1 MCKHH
6 IRVSCQLQLAL
17 SIRQPGWYSDFFK
30 ALLLRSSTE
39 IWYFHVEPRIRGS
52 RKQQSCLQLSFS
64 LERMVKECTI
74 LSFLIHTPNKHYPK
88 CSAVKRPKYYICLF
102 LHCSALFYVMLRAP
116 FSSVCGLRHRVSEM
130 ILQSDKIIDTSF
142 QDKVCLA
149 RDFSILSSLLL
160 NNNRQL
166 EIIIIKK
173 SCATCMLL
181 ETLFSHFFF
190 SLTFVNVILVFLSG
204 KSKKSQHQQKGSELE
219 MEEKKKRTE
228 MFRNIL
234 ILIQLE

>member
-166 EIIIIKK
+166 EIIIIIKK
-173 SCATCMLL
+173 TVLPACCQKHSSLI
-181 ETLFSHFFF
+181 FF
-190 SLTFVNVILVFLSG
+190 SLSHLLMSYLYF
-204 KSKKSQHQQKGSELE
+204 SQASQRSHNINRRGLNLRWR
-219 MEEKKKRTE
+219 KKKKEQKCSGT
-228 MFRNIL
+228 F
-234 ILIQLE
+234 